1 MVDKGSLK
9 MGSIKGSLK
18 VVFHFQAALMFI
30 S

>member
-18 VVFHFQAALMFI
+18 VIFRFQAALMFI